1 MLYVILFWTAKLYPG
16 CQRLHAADT
25 EASNRTREK
34 KPLVPAVAKLRL
46 LIYETIANNY
56 DIKLQIFSPVS
67 LRRLCKVVTVSCV
80 HAFFL
85 WPYNRVSARGPG
97 TWSPRRVNSTREGE
111 STPNPPPF
119 SPYFLSSSPFDSC
132 YKAKWVP
139 TCFFSSFL
147 TYGRI
152 IVRFKER
159 FNYGFNGNSII
170 LLAIQNSGLSSVHY

>member
-80 HAFFL
+80 HAFF
-85 WPYNRVSARGPG
+85 PYDPTITWAPGVLAREVRGALIPRERERVLPTPLPFPLISYPQAL
-97 TWSPRRVNSTREGE
+97 STLATRLSEYRPV
-111 STPNPPPF
+111 S
-119 SPYFLSSSPFDSC
+119 SLHFLRMTVS
-132 YKAKWVP
+132 
-139 TCFFSSFL
+139 L
-147 TYGRI
+147 
-152 IVRFKER
+152 
-159 FNYGFNGNSII
+159 
-170 LLAIQNSGLSSVHY
+170 